1 MGSLDQVIR
10 RNLTCLSAGR
20 GFKVALFVVAVS
32 SYGALGCGPSV
43 SASGMPRVKADSET
57 GPEDIQEAHLDKP
70 PASAQAFAS
79 PSGAS
84 ANGQVTLL
92 GARHDMSLVI
102 EHANA
107 ACACLKV
114 AIGSAPS
121 AAFQWQG
128 PVPTLNDETQLAL
141 ALSSETM
148 SCSDEPKGSSGA
160 SYWGYRISGNDVIVF
175 VEGARS
181 GRPRTGA
188 AIIPKPVGDGQV
200 FVAPAKSKM
209 PYGRSLDGKSERC
222 KIGNV
227 PTKRSTPFTAGELG
241 DTSLKNA
248 NAAVGTSASDNVE

>member
-1 MGSLDQVIR
+1 MGSLDQAIR
-10 RNLTCLSAGR
+10 RNLARLFAQR
-20 GFKVALFVVAVS
+20 GFSVASIALLAWSAV
-32 SYGALGCGPSV
+32 GCQA
-43 SASGMPRVKADSET
+43 SASGSLKTHVRHDAEE
-57 GPEDIQEAHLDKP
+57 GPEDQPDLDKP
-70 PASAQAFAS
+70 VVAKSSITPVAAKA
-79 PSGAS
+79 PGE
-84 ANGQVTLL
+84 VTLL

-128 PVPTLNDETQLAL
+128 PVPALDNEMQLAL
-141 ALSSETM
+141 ALSSESM
-148 SCSDEPKGSSGA
+148 ACKDEPKGSSGA

-175 VEGARS
+175 VEGARA

-200 FVAPAKSKM
+200 FIAPAKSKM

-227 PTKRSTPFTAGELG
+227 PTKRSVPFTVGELG
-241 DTSLKNA
+241 DTSLKDA
-248 NAAVGTSASDNVE
+248 NTAPTVDGVE

>member
-1 MGSLDQVIR
+1 MASIAAIALAALDCGGSVQ
-10 RNLTCLSAGR
+10 
-20 GFKVALFVVAVS
+20 
-32 SYGALGCGPSV
+32 
-43 SASGMPRVKADSET
+43 ASGTARVRHDSEV
-57 GPEDIQEAHLDKP
+57 GPEDTQDVSSAPDFNKPSSAKALATP
-70 PASAQAFAS
+70 PAAAAPNFT
-79 PSGAS
+79 GE
-84 ANGQVTLL
+84 VTLL

-128 PVPTLNDETQLAL
+128 PVPSLNNDTQLAL
-141 ALSSETM
+141 ALSSESM
-148 SCSDEPKGSSGA
+148 ACKDEPKGSSGA
-160 SYWGYRISGNDVIVF
+160 SYWGYRISGSDVIVF
-175 VEGARS
+175 VEGARA

-222 KIGNV
+222 KVGNV
-227 PTKRSTPFTAGELG
+227 PTKRTTPFTVGELG
-241 DTSLKNA
+241 DTSVKDA
-248 NAAVGTSASDNVE
+248 NAAPSVDGVE

>member
-1 MGSLDQVIR
+1 MGPLDQAIV
-10 RNLTCLSAGR
+10 RNLARLPARCD
-20 GFKVALFVVAVS
+20 FALAAIAVS
-32 SYGALGCGPSV
+32 LAFSGALGCGASV
-43 SASGMPRVKADSET
+43 SASGTARVKHDSEV
-57 GPEDIQEAHLDKP
+57 GPEDTADTPDFNKP
-70 PASAQAFAS
+70 STAKALATPAASAPNFT
-79 PSGAS
+79 G
-84 ANGQVTLL
+84 VMTLL

-128 PVPTLNDETQLAL
+128 PVPALNNDTQLAV
-141 ALSSETM
+141 ALSSESM
-148 SCSDEPKGSSGA
+148 ACSNEPKGSSGA

-175 VEGARS
+175 VEGARA

-200 FVAPAKSKM
+200 FLAPAKSKM

-222 KIGNV
+222 KVGNV
-227 PTKRSTPFTAGELG
+227 PTKRTTPFTVGELG
-241 DTSLKNA
+241 DTLVKDA
-248 NAAVGTSASDNVE
+248 NSAPSVDGVE